1 MYKWPCWLLIFFQY
15 DIMIFMII
23 IKEQEI
29 LAEGKM
35 LLWQFEEW
43 TFLKSPL
50 SEVMFYQ
57 NALPFEYLLQ
67 ILRNFLSLSKSGDFS
82 GPQCFPLRWRQG
94 CLAQRGGCKEDQAR
108 QCMCILWSIKHYLNT
123 RDQNCEVKIVINL
136 RGEKRKMVRDRT
148 SKPDHSLWTGENL
161 GMLSAKTKRG
171 LCFLFIFFYRYHGLP
186 YLLRNKMIGL

>member
-1 MYKWPCWLLIFFQY
+1 MGFPRQEYWSGLSFPSSGDLPNPGIEPAYPLFPTLQVDSLPLSHWGSNHNCIISCVWRRGLHFVDICKISFGILLTNEIEMYKWPCWLLIFFQY
-15 DIMIFMII
+15 DTMIFMII

-67 ILRNFLSLSKSGDFS
+67 ILRNFLSLSKS
-82 GPQCFPLRWRQG
+82 
-94 CLAQRGGCKEDQAR
+94 
-108 QCMCILWSIKHYLNT
+108 SIT
-123 RDQNCEVKIVINL
+123 F
-136 RGEKRKMVRDRT
+136 
-148 SKPDHSLWTGENL
+148 SLW
-161 GMLSAKTKRG
+161 
-171 LCFLFIFFYRYHGLP
+171 
-186 YLLRNKMIGL
+186 LL